1 MLKPQTP
8 GMKGERPRE
17 REMYTDSF
25 ISDKNKTKTRNP
37 PNLYLQLGNRMSRPT
52 RIRVLGCQIG

>member
-25 ISDKNKTKTRNP
+25 ISDKNKTKQETP
-37 PNLYLQLGNRMSRPT
+37 QSFTYSLAT
-52 RIRVLGCQIG
+52 E